1 MEIKTPQEVIEYL
14 YYNTHTILAP
24 EFAER
29 LCQIMGIDDSPP
41 VHEFTN
47 PTGRPKGVDIP
58 PDESI
63 TGTSVFALTPFM
75 CNKLGISIDHNFIGR
90 GSGVRELLRRL
101 TEYFER
107 QKNGK

>member
-14 YYNTHTILAP
+14 GYNTHTILAP

-75 CNKLGISIDHNFIGR
+75 CHQFGIPTDHGFTGR
-90 GSGVRELLRRL
+90 GSGVRELLKRL
-101 TEYFER
+101 TKYFEE
-107 QKNGK
+107 KKTSE